1 MHRGTWTALALAL
14 CLESLAFA
22 QGGLDLAN
30 ILQVLEDLKSQMQ
43 SLQQSFTDQASQVS
57 GLNEQVGALTQ
68 QWGTAQQLIEKVP
81 GLESQVAPLLAQW
94 PQVQQMAQ
102 TFGTLQGQ
110 LSDQLQKL
118 AQLQQAVAGLGASSA
133 DPRLDAVQAQMVS
146 LQQDIQSTRSE
157 KQAIQAQ
164 LDSMQMWMWGA
175 LGGVAILLVL
185 QGITWF
191 RRAPKPAR

>member
-1 MHRGTWTALALAL
+1 MHRGIWTALVLVL
-14 CLESLAFA
+14 CVGLPGFA

-43 SLQQSFTDQASQVS
+43 SLQQSFTDQASQVG

-68 QWGTAQQLIEKVP
+68 QWGTVQQLIEKVP

-102 TFGTLQGQ
+102 TFGSLQGQ
-110 LSDQLQKL
+110 LSDQLTKL
-118 AQLQQAVAGLGASSA
+118 AQLQQAVSGLSASSN
-133 DPRLDAVQAQMVS
+133 DPRLDALQAQMVS

-157 KQAIQAQ
+157 KEAIQAQ
-164 LDSMQMWMWGA
+164 LDSMQMWTWIA
-175 LGGVAILLVL
+175 LGGVGILLLL
-185 QGITWF
+185 QGMMWV